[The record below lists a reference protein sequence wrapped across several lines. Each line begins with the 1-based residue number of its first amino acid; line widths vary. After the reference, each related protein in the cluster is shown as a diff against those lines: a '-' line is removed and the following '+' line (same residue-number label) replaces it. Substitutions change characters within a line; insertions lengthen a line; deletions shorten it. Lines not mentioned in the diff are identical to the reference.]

1 MARHSQPAP
10 GARDGSARQGDSPDN
25 ATSRDELTAD
35 TSAATPAQPDIVPE
49 PFNPNFL
56 DRNAENTEVGS
67 GVPGLGGGDNED
79 RVTVETTGEFML
91 QDPYTLDLVPANG
104 SESVRRTSF
113 ITEKLLAGQLKE
125 V

>member
-1 MARHSQPAP
+1 MARTPPST
-10 GARDGSARQGDSPDN
+10 GARDGTARTGDSPDN
-25 ATSRDELTAD
+25 ATSRDELTAE
-35 TSAATPAQPDIVPE
+35 TSAATPAQTDIIPE

-56 DRNAENTEVGS
+56 DRNSDNTPVGS
-67 GVPGLGGGDNED
+67 GVPGLGGGEGED

-91 QDPYTLDLVPANG
+91 QDPYTLDVVPASG